1 MSKFKEILK
10 IFKKNLKNFEKTV
23 DKRFKVCYINNAQHV
38 ITHIAILQKRLYN
51 MAYAT

>member
-10 IFKKNLKNFEKTV
+10 IFKKNFKNFEKTV

-38 ITHIAILQKRLYN
+38 KRHIAELQMRLYKVT
-51 MAYAT
+51 YVS